1 MLSFS
6 TAQIFCWESS
16 VGENIS
22 LCSGKSDY
30 IKKHAGEDNN
40 YYFLNLYFGGL
51 KQFSYSYKLDMKP
64 CFENQ
69 LSLSWF
75 LFFGEVGFKIS
86 ALMTMITLGDTCFVP
101 IKLEC
106 PK

>member
-1 MLSFS
+1 M
-6 TAQIFCWESS
+6 S
-16 VGENIS
+16 VKTF
-22 LCSGKSDY
+22 LCFQEKVTRS
-30 IKKHAGEDNN
+30 KKHAGEDNS
-40 YYFLNLYFGGL
+40 YFFLNLYFRGL

-64 CFENQ
+64 SFEKP

-101 IKLEC
+101 IK
-106 PK
+106 

>member
-1 MLSFS
+1 MLSVS
-6 TAQIFCWESS
+6 AAQIFCWESS
-16 VGENIS
+16 V
-22 LCSGKSDY
+22 
-30 IKKHAGEDNN
+30 NN

-64 CFENQ
+64 SFEKP

-101 IKLEC
+101 IK
-106 PK
+106 